1 MKRTVESLTP
11 PENKQVMWLD
21 VSGKVKQ
28 LKTYI
33 NGEWVI
39 VNDATENNEEIVK
52 EILGKI
58 DKDFES
64 YIKKE
69 DADSKYVRQEVLDR
83 DYVKSEY
90 ATKTYATIKELNNLS
105 ISLDSDYV
113 KKTYADS
120 NYVIKNTLDGYI
132 TKSYA
137 DNTYATKSTLEKYV
151 TITDADTKYVST
163 ETLNSYITA
172 DAISETYATKDAIK
186 DFITTTTAERTYA
199 KITSLSDYI
208 KSADVENNYV
218 SKTDTS
224 YVKTDTLDNYV
235 TIETAN
241 STYAT
246 QTALAD
252 KVDKVDGK
260 GLSTEDFTTEEK
272 EKLES
277 LPTDFDLNTKVDK
290 EEGKGLSTNDYT
302 NAEKEKLASLSKDID
317 ISGKVDKEEGK
328 GLSTNDFTN
337 DFKTK
342 LEGIAEGATKVIV
355 DDTIKESTNAV
366 QNSAVK
372 KALDNKANNSVFT
385 ESANGLVPKADTT
398 AEKTTAVLTAEGK
411 WMPSYDASKTRTKR
425 TFLAAPTDADGK
437 AEFRTITAGDL
448 PDDLVNNLKVNVL
461 DLLSYGVS
469 WKPNVGDPFLTRV
482 GNMTYHRTLPI
493 QNNMRGCI
501 AQMKDGA
508 RIMYYL
514 DPTDWRWREDPKGYI
529 VNMTL
534 KRDTGSNYI
543 ATSNV
548 FKDLRY
554 KNQWVRIDGMPCQ
567 VIKIDTS
574 TNTANLRGLAP
585 GLNTGS
591 QDVELGA
598 ILNGY
603 DGEVMVEV
611 PEFWIKSWDT
621 DTQREV
627 RISPSKIDDTWEH
640 QPRILISP
648 YHDTLLNT
656 IPKDMGYL
664 STLEVGSALSVVNK
678 ESYCRGGSND
688 LSYTYDQYN
697 NEFKTMLGKPVT
709 DITREAMRFSCR
721 QSGKEILSYLQYK
734 RILYWLY
741 VIEYANFNCQAEF
754 NSELTSEGFRQ
765 GGLGNGIVNLSSED
779 WSIFNEGQPL
789 IPNGFTN
796 DHGNNTYSKSVQIFY
811 GRLILDSNVPRWH
824 GIENPFG
831 DILTGV
837 DGIIATLNSIVEKD
851 TKYSEIYVTDD
862 PKFYTDS
869 DYSNMKRI
877 TVMPTLNGYI
887 KEWNLGNTAEIIPR
901 LVGGNV
907 TQYKCD
913 NISTLYIQQLSL
925 LWVGGL
931 ANYSDKAGLGY
942 CNYNTATTNKA
953 TSGGYRSVCVMP

>member
-33 NGEWVI
+33 NGEWII
-39 VNDATENNEEIVK
+39 VNDDTENNEEIVK

-69 DADSKYVRQEVLDR
+69 DADSKYVQQEVLDR

-105 ISLDSDYV
+105 TSLDSDYV

-137 DNTYATKSTLEKYV
+137 DNTYATKSTLEDYV

-172 DAISETYATKDAIK
+172 DTISETYATKDAIK
-186 DFITTTTAERTYA
+186 DFITTTTAESTYA
-199 KITSLSDYI
+199 KIESLSDYI
-208 KSADVENNYV
+208 KSVDANSKYV
-218 SKTDTS
+218 SKTDTN
-224 YVKTDTLDNYV
+224 YVKVDTLNGYV
-235 TIETAN
+235 TTETAN

-277 LPTDFDLNTKVDK
+277 LPTDFDPNTKVDK
-290 EEGKGLSTNDYT
+290 EEGKGLSTNDY
-302 NAEKEKLASLSKDID
+302 
-317 ISGKVDKEEGK
+317 
-328 GLSTNDFTN
+328 TN

-411 WMPSYDASKTRTKR
+411 WIPSYDASKTRTKR

-469 WKPNVGDPFLTRV
+469 WKPNVGDPVLTRV

-514 DPTDWRWREDPKGYI
+514 DPTDWRWREDTKGYI

-543 ATSNV
+543 ATNDV

-554 KNQWVRIDGMPCQ
+554 KDQWVRISGMPCQ

-574 TNTANLRGLAP
+574 TKTANLRGAAP

-591 QDVELGA
+591 QNVELGA
-598 ILNGY
+598 VLNGY

-621 DTQREV
+621 DTRREV

-648 YHDTLLNT
+648 YHDTLINNVPL
-656 IPKDMGYL
+656 DMGYL
-664 STLEVGSALSVVNK
+664 STLELSSAISVVNK
-678 ESYCRGGSND
+678 ETYCRGGSND
-688 LSYTYDQYN
+688 LSPTYDQYT
-697 NEFKTMLGKPVT
+697 NEFKTLRGKPIT
-709 DITREAMRFSCR
+709 DIARDRMRLFCR

-765 GGLGNGIVNLSSED
+765 GGLGNGIVNIISEV
-779 WSIFNEGQPL
+779 WLPFNEGQPL

-796 DHGNNTYSKSVQIFY
+796 EYGNNTYSKAVQVFY
-811 GRLILDSNVPRWH
+811 GRPIIDGNVPRWH

-831 DILTGV
+831 DIFTGV
-837 DGIIATLNSIVEKD
+837 DGIIVALNSIVEND

-869 DYSNMKRI
+869 DFNNMKRI
-877 TVMPTLNGYI
+877 TVMPALNGYI

-901 LVGGNV
+901 LVGGNA

-913 NISTLYIQQLSL
+913 GISIIYTQQLSL
-925 LWVGGL
+925 LWFGGS
-931 ANYSDKAGLGY
+931 ASHSDKAGLGY
-942 CNYNTATTNKA
+942 CNYTANTTGNGV
-953 TSGGYRSVCVMP
+953 SGGYRSVCVMP

>member
-39 VNDATENNEEIVK
+39 VNDDTENNEEIVK

-69 DADSKYVRQEVLDR
+69 DADSKYVQQEVLDR

-105 ISLDSDYV
+105 TSLDSDYV

-120 NYVIKNTLDGYI
+120 NYVIKNTLDGFI

-137 DNTYATKSTLEKYV
+137 DNTYATKSTLEDYV

-172 DAISETYATKDAIK
+172 DTISETYATKDAIK
-186 DFITTTTAERTYA
+186 DFITTTTAESTYA
-199 KITSLSDYI
+199 KIESLSDYI
-208 KSADVENNYV
+208 KSVDANSKYV
-218 SKTDTS
+218 SKTDTN
-224 YVKTDTLDNYV
+224 YVKVDTLNGYV
-235 TIETAN
+235 TTETAN

-260 GLSTEDFTTEEK
+260 GLSTEDFTTE
-272 EKLES
+272 
-277 LPTDFDLNTKVDK
+277 
-290 EEGKGLSTNDYT
+290 
-302 NAEKEKLASLSKDID
+302 EKEKLASLSKDID

-411 WMPSYDASKTRTKR
+411 WIPSYDASKTRTKR

-469 WKPNVGDPFLTRV
+469 WKPNVGDPVLTRV

-514 DPTDWRWREDPKGYI
+514 DPTDWRWREDTKGYI

-543 ATSNV
+543 ATNDV

-554 KNQWVRIDGMPCQ
+554 KDQWVRISGMPCQ

-591 QDVELGA
+591 QNVELGA
-598 ILNGY
+598 VLNGY

-621 DTQREV
+621 DTRREV

-648 YHDTLLNT
+648 YHDTLINNVPL
-656 IPKDMGYL
+656 DMGYL
-664 STLEVGSALSVVNK
+664 STLESGSAISVVNK
-678 ESYCRGGSND
+678 ETYCRGGSND
-688 LSYTYDQYN
+688 LSPTYDQYT
-697 NEFKTMLGKPVT
+697 NEFKTLRGKPIT
-709 DITREAMRFSCR
+709 DIARDRMRLFCR

-765 GGLGNGIVNLSSED
+765 GGLGNGIVNIISEV
-779 WSIFNEGQPL
+779 WPHFNEEQPL

-796 DHGNNTYSKSVQIFY
+796 EYGNNTYSKAVQVFY
-811 GRLILDSNVPRWH
+811 GRPIIDGNVPRWH

-837 DGIIATLNSIVEKD
+837 DGIIVALNSIVEND

-869 DYSNMKRI
+869 DFSNMKRI
-877 TVMPTLNGYI
+877 TVMPALNGYI

-901 LVGGNV
+901 LVGGNA

-913 NISTLYIQQLSL
+913 GISTIYTQQLSL
-925 LWVGGL
+925 LWFGGS
-931 ANYSDKAGLGY
+931 ANHSDNAGLGY
-942 CNYNTATTNKA
+942 CNYTTN
-953 TSGGYRSVCVMP
+953 TTGTTVSGGYRSVCVMP

>member
-39 VNDATENNEEIVK
+39 VNDDTENNEGIVK

-69 DADSKYVRQEVLDR
+69 DADSKYVQQEVLDR

-105 ISLDSDYV
+105 TSLDSDYV

-137 DNTYATKSTLEKYV
+137 DNTYATKSTLEDYV

-172 DAISETYATKDAIK
+172 DAISEAYATKDAIK
-186 DFITTTTAERTYA
+186 DFITTTTAESTYA

-208 KSADVENNYV
+208 KSVDVENNYV

-241 STYAT
+241 STFAT
-246 QTALAD
+246 QTALA
-252 KVDKVDGK
+252 
-260 GLSTEDFTTEEK
+260 
-272 EKLES
+272 
-277 LPTDFDLNTKVDK
+277 
-290 EEGKGLSTNDYT
+290 
-302 NAEKEKLASLSKDID
+302 
-317 ISGKVDKEEGK
+317 GKVDKEEGK

-342 LEGIAEGATKVIV
+342 LEGIAEGATNVIV
-355 DDTIKESTNAV
+355 DDTIKESNNAI
-366 QNSAVK
+366 QNRAVK
-372 KALDNKANNSVFT
+372 EALDSKANNSVFT
-385 ESANGLVPKADTT
+385 ESANGLVPKANTT

-411 WMPSYDASKTRTKR
+411 WMPSYDASKTRIKG
-425 TFLAAPTDADGK
+425 TFLATPTDADGK
-437 AEFRTITAGDL
+437 ADFRAIAAKDL
-448 PDDLVNNLKVNVL
+448 PEDIVL
-461 DLLSYGVS
+461 DLLSYGVY
-469 WKPNVGDPFLTRV
+469 WKPNVGDPVLTRV
-482 GNMTYHRTLPI
+482 GNMTYHKTLPI

-508 RIMYYL
+508 KIIYYL
-514 DPTDWRWREDPKGYI
+514 DPTDWRWRKDTRGYI
-529 VNMTL
+529 INTEL
-534 KRDTGSNYI
+534 KIVGTTDREYTITNEIFNNFQY
-543 ATSNV
+543 
-548 FKDLRY
+548 KD
-554 KNQWVRIDGMPCQ
+554 QWVKIQNMPCQ
-567 VIKIDTS
+567 VIGIDTS
-574 TNTANLRGLAP
+574 TNTATLKSTAP
-585 GLNTGS
+585 GLEPGF

-598 ILNGY
+598 VLNGY

-621 DTQREV
+621 DTRREV
-627 RISPSKIDDTWEH
+627 RISPTYIDSTWEH

-648 YHDTLLNT
+648 YCDTILNT
-656 IPKDMGYL
+656 VPSDMGYL
-664 STLEVGSALSVVNK
+664 STLEIGSAISVVNTDT
-678 ESYCRGGSND
+678 YCRGGSNNPN
-688 LSYTYDQYN
+688 YDEYITTN
-697 NEFKTMLGKPVT
+697 PFRSMLGKPNLFNGRKNARV
-709 DITREAMRFSCR
+709 ACR
-721 QSGKEILSYLQYK
+721 KSGKEVLNYLQYK

-741 VIEYANFNCQAEF
+741 VIEYANFKCRETF
-754 NSELTSEGFRQ
+754 NAKLTSEGFRQ
-765 GGLGNGIVNLSSED
+765 GGVGEGIIAEYNDIDDAYKGDATFTPNGYTNGFGNG
-779 WSIFNEGQPL
+779 
-789 IPNGFTN
+789 TN
-796 DHGNNTYSKSVQIFY
+796 IQKIEIIYKSVTTTMYAI
-811 GRLILDSNVPRWH
+811 RWH

-831 DILTGV
+831 DTGFLV
-837 DGIIATLNSIVEKD
+837 DGIIIIDPNYGNYEQHNIDV
-851 TKYSEIYVTDD
+851 YVTDN
-862 PKFYTDS
+862 PSLYSDS
-869 DYSNMKRI
+869 EYSKMKKI
-877 TVMPTLNGYI
+877 GVVPYGKIDYI
-887 KEWNLGNTAEIIPR
+887 KEWDLGNTAEIIPR
-901 LVGGNV
+901 LLGGNV
-907 TQYKCD
+907 TQYRCGYYVYFMREVGFLVFGYLGEA
-913 NISTLYIQQLSL
+913 S
-925 LWVGGL
+925 WGGL
-931 ANYSDKAGLGY
+931 GDSYFVINEDSTPTY
-942 CNYNTATTNKA
+942 C
-953 TSGGYRSVCVMP
+953 RIHSVCVMP